1 MNTFLFVSLSCRV
14 SASGVVLEL
23 MNGWTEINF
32 CLPIKAHNLPFDS
45 ELCIM
50 VSWIALDQTGFGQ
63 LLPVFS
69 VECLFPDEIF
79 NYFVRGA
86 LYSLF
91 WSTRYCVY
99 IDIIFQVEINGF
111 ISQFFILGG

>member
-50 VSWIALDQTGFGQ
+50 VSWIALDQTGFGPTVASVLCGMS
-63 LLPVFS
+63 LLMRFS
-69 VECLFPDEIF
+69 IILFKEPFTPCFGQQDIVYTLIS
-79 NYFVRGA
+79 YFKWKSMG
-86 LYSLF
+86 LYLNFLF
-91 WSTRYCVY
+91 
-99 IDIIFQVEINGF
+99 
-111 ISQFFILGG
+111 